1 MKLYLVQMDFYGDKV
16 IMTHAAKSRKEVR
29 DYINGKYGDVVENYL
44 INEVRV
50 KGYDIILKGKNK
62 WLTV

>member
-29 DYINGKYGDVVENYL
+29 DYINEKYGDVVENYL

-50 KGYDIILKGKNK
+50 KGYDIILKEKNK

>member
-29 DYINGKYGDVVENYL
+29 DYINEKYGDVVENYL

-50 KGYDIILKGKNK
+50 KGYDTILKEKNK
-62 WLTV
+62 

>member
-1 MKLYLVQMDFYGDKV
+1 MKLYLVQMDFYSDKV

-29 DYINGKYGDVVENYL
+29 DYINEKYGDVVENYL

-50 KGYDIILKGKNK
+50 KGYDIILKEKNK
-62 WLTV
+62 

>member
-16 IMTHAAKSRKEVR
+16 IMTHAAKSRKGVR
-29 DYINGKYGDVVENYL
+29 DYINEKYGDVVENYL

-50 KGYDIILKGKNK
+50 KGYDIILKEKNK
-62 WLTV
+62 

>member
-16 IMTHAAKSRKEVR
+16 IMTHAAESRKEVR
-29 DYINGKYGDVVENYL
+29 DYINEKYRDVVENYL

-50 KGYDIILKGKNK
+50 KGYDIILKEKNK
-62 WLTV
+62 